1 MLVGLLITAGLVVME
16 GLTQW
21 FVRKNRRRYPW
32 LITQADELPEFDP
45 NRVSRFFEASFDEDC
60 GWIRKPN
67 SSGTEQGKDGPV
79 TFTIDSSGSRVI
91 HNDRPATIA
100 TFGDSFAFCRQV
112 GDGETWESAL
122 GREMCTGVLNY
133 GVGNYGLDQAMLRY
147 EKTQLPD
154 TVETVVMA
162 VVPETICRVQSY
174 WKHYLEFGNIMAF
187 KPRFVQE
194 NGRLAL
200 KRSPISG
207 EADFANLAQWVGTLQ
222 PFDRFYKGKFKKYQ
236 FRFPFVFSF
245 LRAPLRNVRLFGL
258 ITLAAAMQA
267 MGRQTTDID
276 DRVFRVIMIDN
287 IKASH
292 LLYLDEASVSLLKC
306 LFERFSTSARRRGH
320 RAMIVFLPQL
330 ADLMQRRTAV
340 HYQNFLRRAS
350 RDFQVVD
357 LTDALAGRPLHDLY
371 VNDKYGGHLSA
382 HANEM
387 VGKVLAMHLRRTPP
401 GAPNAQT

>member
-1 MLVGLLITAGLVVME
+1 MLVGLLVTAGFVVME

-21 FVRKNRRRYPW
+21 LVRKNRRRYPW

-45 NRVSRFFEASFDEDC
+45 DRVSRFFEASFDEDC

-79 TFTIDSSGSRVI
+79 TFTIDPSGSRVI
-91 HNDRPATIA
+91 DNDRPATIA
-100 TFGDSFAFCRQV
+100 AFGDSFAFCRQV

-122 GREMCTGVLNY
+122 GREMRTGVLNY
-133 GVGNYGLDQAMLRY
+133 GVGNYGLDQALLRY

-154 TVETVVMA
+154 TVDTVVMA

-187 KPRFVQE
+187 KPRFVLE

-200 KRSPISG
+200 KRNLISG
-207 EADFANLAQWVGTLQ
+207 EADFADLERWVGTLQ

-245 LRAPLRNVRLFGL
+245 LRAPLRNARLFGL
-258 ITLAAAMQA
+258 ITLAAAMRA

-287 IKASH
+287 IRASH
-292 LLYLDEASVSLLKC
+292 LLYLDEASVSLLKS
-306 LFERFSTSARRRGH
+306 LFERFSSSARRRGH
-320 RAMIVFLPQL
+320 RALIVFLPQL

-340 HYQNFLRRAS
+340 HYQNFLRRES
-350 RDFQVVD
+350 PDSQVID

-387 VGKVLAMHLRRTPP
+387 VGNVLATHLR
-401 GAPNAQT
+401 GAPPAAPSAKT